1 MQGTGVEEK
10 MYNIFEAWVE
20 VSEDSR
26 PIAERNFNN
35 TFSEKTE
42 ICKSQSSRS
51 ASFAVVQDCSTVKN
65 GALQGDTALKDCI
78 VTHS

>member
-1 MQGTGVEEK
+1 M
-10 MYNIFEAWVE
+10 
-20 VSEDSR
+20 SEGSR

-35 TFSEKTE
+35 TLGTSTFSEKTE

-51 ASFAVVQDCSTVKN
+51 AAFAVVQDCSTVKN